1 MQTKDKCL
9 AALVILCWGLNFVA
23 IKWGLEG
30 IPPLLLGALR
40 FIGVVFPAI
49 LLMPKPTIPWRWLL
63 AYGGAISLGQFAF
76 LFSAMKFGM
85 PAGMA
90 SLVLQSQVVFTLLF
104 AMIWQGE
111 RWQPHHWVALPL
123 AGFGLYLIATN
134 GEGNLTLLG
143 FVLTLCAAACW
154 GLGNVI
160 NRQIGL
166 RYHTSLPSLIAWAGL
181 VPILPFF
188 ALSWLFEG
196 PERIASSLLNFSWQ
210 GLLCVLYLSYVAT
223 WLGYG
228 LWGRLLVRYPVA
240 QVAPLSLLIPCV
252 GLVAAAILLDE
263 HPTALQW
270 LGAGLV
276 LLGFVV
282 HLLGGRLRWFKP
294 QSAT

>member
-1 MQTKDKCL
+1 MQAKDKCL
-9 AALVILCWGLNFVA
+9 AALVILCWGLNFVI
-23 IKWGLEG
+23 IKWGLDG

-49 LLMPKPTIPWRWLL
+49 LLVPRPAMPWRWLL

-90 SLVLQSQVVFTLLF
+90 SLVLQSQVLFTLLF
-104 AMIWQGE
+104 AMIWLGE
-111 RWQPHHWVALPL
+111 RWQTHHWVALPL
-123 AGFGLYLIATN
+123 AGGGLYLIAAF

-143 FVLTLCAAACW
+143 FMLTLCAAACW

-166 RYHTSLPSLIAWAGL
+166 RYQTSLPSLIAWGGL
-181 VPILPFF
+181 VPILPFL

-196 PERIASSLLNFSWQ
+196 SERITESLQHFSWQ
-210 GLLCVLYLSYVAT
+210 GLLCVLYLSLVAT

-228 LWGRLLVRYPVA
+228 LWGRLLMRYPVA
-240 QVAPLSLLIPCV
+240 QVAPLSLLVPCV
-252 GLVAAAILLDE
+252 GMVAAALLLDE
-263 HPTALQW
+263 HPNTLQW
-270 LGAGLV
+270 LGSGLV

-282 HLLGGRLRWFKP
+282 HVLGGRMTLFKP
-294 QSAT
+294 QAEH

>member
-1 MQTKDKCL
+1 MQAKDKCL

-40 FIGVVFPAI
+40 FVGVVFPAI
-49 LLMPKPTIPWRWLL
+49 LLVPRPAMPWRWLL

-76 LFSAMKFGM
+76 LFCAMKFGM

-104 AMIWQGE
+104 AMIWLGE

-123 AGFGLYLIATN
+123 AGAGLYLIATN

-166 RYHTSLPSLIAWAGL
+166 RYQT
-181 VPILPFF
+181 
-188 ALSWLFEG
+188 
-196 PERIASSLLNFSWQ
+196 
-210 GLLCVLYLSYVAT
+210 
-223 WLGYG
+223 
-228 LWGRLLVRYPVA
+228 
-240 QVAPLSLLIPCV
+240 
-252 GLVAAAILLDE
+252 
-263 HPTALQW
+263 
-270 LGAGLV
+270 
-276 LLGFVV
+276 
-282 HLLGGRLRWFKP
+282 
-294 QSAT
+294 

>member
-49 LLMPKPTIPWRWLL
+49 MLVPKPAMPWRWLL

-104 AMIWQGE
+104 AMFWLGE

-123 AGFGLYLIATN
+123 AGGGLYLIATH

-143 FVLTLCAAACW
+143 FILTLCAAACW

-166 RYHTSLPSLIAWAGL
+166 RYQTTLPSLIAWGGL
-181 VPILPFF
+181 VPIVPFF
-188 ALSWLFEG
+188 RPILAVRRAGADGQQPAQLQLAGIAVRALSLVCRDLARLRPVG
-196 PERIASSLLNFSWQ
+196 TTADA
-210 GLLCVLYLSYVAT
+210 LS
-223 WLGYG
+223 G
-228 LWGRLLVRYPVA
+228 
-240 QVAPLSLLIPCV
+240 
-252 GLVAAAILLDE
+252 
-263 HPTALQW
+263 
-270 LGAGLV
+270 GAGGAALPADP
-276 LLGFVV
+276 LCWYG
-282 HLLGGRLRWFKP
+282 GGRPAAR
-294 QSAT
+294 